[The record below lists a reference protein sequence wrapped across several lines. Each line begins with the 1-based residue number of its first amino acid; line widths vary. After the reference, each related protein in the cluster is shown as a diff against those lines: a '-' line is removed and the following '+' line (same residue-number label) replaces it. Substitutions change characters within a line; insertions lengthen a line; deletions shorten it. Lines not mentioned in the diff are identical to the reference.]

1 MRADAQASR
10 ETAGRGLKGAPR
22 NVPTGDH
29 AAMSLVRDIRDSFR
43 AKGLAYVS
51 IEESPKDRDKTLLTY
66 TDSSGKTLTKE
77 IAIRLDNLEDALS
90 EVNIIDPDGLADYL
104 LG

>member
-1 MRADAQASR
+1 
-10 ETAGRGLKGAPR
+10 
-22 NVPTGDH
+22 
-29 AAMSLVRDIRDSFR
+29 MSLVRGIRDSFK
-43 AKGLAYVS
+43 AKGLQYVS
-51 IEESPKDRDKTLLTY
+51 IEESPKDLDKSLLTY
-66 TDSSGKTLTKE
+66 KDASGKTLTKE

>member
-1 MRADAQASR
+1 
-10 ETAGRGLKGAPR
+10 
-22 NVPTGDH
+22 V
-29 AAMSLVRDIRDSFR
+29 SLVRGIRDSFK
-43 AKGLAYVS
+43 AKGLQYVS

-66 TDSSGKTLTKE
+66 KDASGNTLTKE
-77 IAIRLDNLEDALS
+77 IAIRLDNLEEALS

>member
-1 MRADAQASR
+1 
-10 ETAGRGLKGAPR
+10 
-22 NVPTGDH
+22 
-29 AAMSLVRDIRDSFR
+29 MSLVKDIRDSFK
-43 AKGLAYVS
+43 AKGLEYVS

-66 TDSSGKTLTKE
+66 KDSSGKTLTKE
-77 IAIRLDNLEDALS
+77 VAIRLDNLEEALS

>member
-1 MRADAQASR
+1 
-10 ETAGRGLKGAPR
+10 
-22 NVPTGDH
+22 
-29 AAMSLVRDIRDSFR
+29 MSLVKDIRDSFK
-43 AKGLAYVS
+43 AKGLTYVS
-51 IEESPKDRDKTLLTY
+51 IEESPKNRDKTLLTY
-66 TDSSGKTLTKE
+66 KDGSGKTLTKE